1 MNSKLEND
9 LMIMMLFSY
18 SDLCSSQQTN
28 NIVSVRDRGGWSH
41 LGIIIHRQLVI
52 RLEYKSLL
60 FYKSLLSD

>member
-28 NIVSVRDRGGWSH
+28 NIVSVRDREAGH
-41 LGIIIHRQLVI
+41 I
-52 RLEYKSLL
+52 LESL
-60 FYKSLLSD
+60 YTVN